1 MGTLGLS
8 WDDRAGLAGVHRDR
22 FLPVYIAA
30 LGLGL
35 GWVQFQGQQAAEA
48 QRAQDAA
55 LQASL

>member
-1 MGTLGLS
+1 MTVRAWLEFIGT
-8 WDDRAGLAGVHRDR
+8 A